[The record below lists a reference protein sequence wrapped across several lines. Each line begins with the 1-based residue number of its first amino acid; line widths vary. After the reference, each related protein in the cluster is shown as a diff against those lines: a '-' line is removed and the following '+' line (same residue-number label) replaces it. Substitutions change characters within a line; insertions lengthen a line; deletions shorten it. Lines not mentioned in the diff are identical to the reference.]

1 MYVRAYEPAINFVSA
16 KSKEQMSQTSR
27 LVWCMVKIGPIF
39 CSLPNSC
46 NNLQSVHFEFPIH
59 SHFRKYSPLH
69 FTKKAGAGLVM
80 SDSPYTLHADSRDP
94 SRFFYSYVMFCLFS
108 GPLISLIDIL
118 NQLTCICDL
127 CIFERSNIHRQRE
140 RIRHRLGLL

>member
-1 MYVRAYEPAINFVSA
+1 MGTGILFLTIFNQP
-16 KSKEQMSQTSR
+16 SKYLCQMQ
-27 LVWCMVKIGPIF
+27 L
-39 CSLPNSC
+39 
-46 NNLQSVHFEFPIH
+46 
-59 SHFRKYSPLH
+59 
-69 FTKKAGAGLVM
+69 

-94 SRFFYSYVMFCLFS
+94 SRFFYSYVMFCLYS

-118 NQLTCICDL
+118 NQLTCIYDL